1 MKKTDF
7 IEIISNL
14 RFPLTVLVLMIHA
27 RFLSLSGG
35 GYNITI
41 ADYPVYWNISYYITE
56 ILARIAVP
64 SFFIFSGFLF
74 FNNIDHFNFTIYR
87 TKIKKRIRSLLIP
100 YLFWNAVVVMF
111 YYLQQTFAPSLA
123 GNTHNLVVNYN
134 IDDWVHA
141 FWTDPISYPLW
152 YVRDLMIVCVISPV
166 IYFLIKRSGLIF
178 PLLMLVLW
186 LFRID
191 LLIRGDVEAV
201 AFFSLGSFMSLK
213 DNNGINICKKALPF
227 TIISSIVLT
236 ILEILTLNSVISL
249 IPEDSLILKVIHS
262 LNVLSLIMICIAV
275 ASILLDKGLA
285 KRNETLDKSCF
296 FVYCFHAL
304 PIILFTIL
312 LARIMAPTNDIN
324 ALAIYFISPAITL
337 IIGVLLYY
345 LINKFF
351 PKFCAIIT
359 GGRR

>member
-201 AFFSLGSFMSLK
+201 AFFSFGSFMSLK
-213 DNNGINICKKALPF
+213 DNNGINICKK
-227 TIISSIVLT
+227 S
-236 ILEILTLNSVISL
+236 
-249 IPEDSLILKVIHS
+249 
-262 LNVLSLIMICIAV
+262 
-275 ASILLDKGLA
+275 ASIHNNIFNCVNYTRD
-285 KRNETLDKSCF
+285 
-296 FVYCFHAL
+296 
-304 PIILFTIL
+304 
-312 LARIMAPTNDIN
+312 TN
-324 ALAIYFISPAITL
+324 T
-337 IIGVLLYY
+337 
-345 LINKFF
+345 
-351 PKFCAIIT
+351 
-359 GGRR
+359 